1 MRTNGECSFQP
12 SPTFTML
19 HQYPS
24 SSNGCL
30 EIVTPSLDRLRLG
43 FEDGE
48 CSMRRQVR
56 VEPSVLPPREQEERQ
71 RHAGQVRRTH
81 AHLYKVTKNE
91 QTQVMVHTPSNKFI
105 SATKW
110 HQIFYDAATDVAERK
125 DPMLALHMGWFVTYL
140 NRFHARASNLHFAQI
155 PAPDITPS
163 VLPPLETDE
172 DMSVASLLADEHAP
186 AEALVAQDPAAVNL
200 SPSLAIRA

>member
-1 MRTNGECSFQP
+1 
-12 SPTFTML
+12 
-19 HQYPS
+19 
-24 SSNGCL
+24 
-30 EIVTPSLDRLRLG
+30 
-43 FEDGE
+43 
-48 CSMRRQVR
+48 MRRQVR
-56 VEPSVLPPREQEERQ
+56 VEPSVLAPHEQEERQ

-81 AHLYKVTKNE
+81 AHLYKVTKNG

-125 DPMLALHMGWFVTYL
+125 DPTLALHTGWFVTYL
-140 NRFHARASNLHFAQI
+140 NRLHARASNLHFAQI

-186 AEALVAQDPAAVNL
+186 AAALVAQDPAAVNL